1 MFAFLLCPSSFA
13 EKRCCDRS
21 TAGNEK
27 VQTLAISTIRDAV
40 SKMSIVE
47 VMTSREELKEKV
59 KKDITPIFTGWGM
72 WLETVEI
79 LDVRVESKSLF
90 DDMQYLRTDMLNFDT
105 KADAHLSAEEAKLVA
120 SKALDTKRLVSQT
133 EMAKKRADADAE
145 QGIYAATQRLKREQG
160 EAELE
165 EARQAMTLAKMAKD
179 QQIELQ
185 ALSDRAECEDA
196 AVKQALEV
204 ERIRE
209 DQAHFLRKQKFE
221 LEGTLTPTNL
231 QMAGLESTAKIYS
244 QLPLREVKLVSL
256 GVDGAAGGGGL
267 GSLLPQVA
275 AASEAWTASQQ

>member
-179 QQIELQ
+179 QQI
-185 ALSDRAECEDA
+185 
-196 AVKQALEV
+196 
-204 ERIRE
+204 
-209 DQAHFLRKQKFE
+209 
-221 LEGTLTPTNL
+221 
-231 QMAGLESTAKIYS
+231 
-244 QLPLREVKLVSL
+244 
-256 GVDGAAGGGGL
+256 
-267 GSLLPQVA
+267 
-275 AASEAWTASQQ
+275 